1 MIDENITAI
10 ETFRGDRG
18 EIHKIFRENLYQNF
32 HTKEIYKLKITPN
45 NQRDWIQH
53 SASTLLL
60 TVTEGAV
67 LLATKDSNFKDIFE
81 LKLGEGK
88 PQLVRVNPGT
98 WFLITTHDSQGA
110 SVLIIVNQV
119 HDPAE
124 VIHKSSVV

>member
-10 ETFRGDRG
+10 ESFCGDRG
-18 EIHKIFRENLYQNF
+18 EIHKIFREDLYQNF
-32 HTKEIYKLKITPN
+32 HTKEIYKLKITPSN
-45 NQRDWIQH
+45 KRDWIQH

-60 TVTEGAV
+60 TVTEGAIT
-67 LLATKDSNFKDIFE
+67 LATKDSNFKDIYE

-98 WFLITTHDSQGA
+98 WFLITTNDSQGA
-110 SVLIIVNQV
+110 SVLVIVNQA

-124 VIHKSSVV
+124 VIHKSNVV